1 MPLSPKR
8 KKGKIRAE
16 KEAMAGTKIE
26 LKKKRSRELPSTN
39 EKKILETKQIKR
51 LKSGG
56 WHENQQLNIS
66 PLQEEIKF

>member
-1 MPLSPKR
+1 MPLSEKK

-39 EKKILETKQIKR
+39 EKKILETKQTKR
-51 LKSGG
+51 LKSG
-56 WHENQQLNIS
+56 
-66 PLQEEIKF
+66 